1 MSRQGRWCIQI
12 LRKGKE
18 KMRPESE
25 KKKKKFQESV
35 LLGQHIKPMEATV
48 VIGKTLPEG
57 PSNEL
62 AQL

>member
-1 MSRQGRWCIQI
+1 
-12 LRKGKE
+12 
-18 KMRPESE
+18 MRPESE
-25 KKKKKFQESV
+25 KKKKKSFRSQFCWVSTW
-35 LLGQHIKPMEATV
+35 KPMEATV

>member
-1 MSRQGRWCIQI
+1 
-12 LRKGKE
+12 
-18 KMRPESE
+18 MRPESE
-25 KKKKKFQESV
+25 KKKKKKFQESV